1 MTNQEPDTN
10 HPNTGPATGPAS
22 ARPRLRRDVLAGVHR
37 TLGLHQGEGLQDA
50 DNRPAMVE
58 FRLRNG
64 EWTALPYRSLI
75 EVKLNK
81 NSTWPVTVTF
91 SDRIVRVSGSR
102 MEGLYLALV
111 QHRALVVMEQSE
123 RHDQSGWGPL
133 GEVAG
138 DEDRGVFI
146 ARIEIEN
153 RSKRRERGTS

>member
-1 MTNQEPDTN
+1 MTEQEPDTN
-10 HPNTGPATGPAS
+10 HPDLGPETGPAPARQ
-22 ARPRLRRDVLAGVHR
+22 RPRQEVLAGVHR
-37 TLGLHQGEGLQDA
+37 TLGLNQGDGLQGA

-64 EWTALPYRSLI
+64 DWTALPYRSLI

-81 NSTWPVTVTF
+81 NSQWPVTVTF

-102 MEGLYLALV
+102 MEGLYLALA

-133 GEVAG
+133 GEVAD
-138 DEDRGVFI
+138 DEDRAVFI
-146 ARIEIEN
+146 ASIEIEN
-153 RSKRRERGTS
+153 RSKRRERGAL